1 MKTTGIVILILGL
14 ISLLGCIIGGDSVLD
29 PLFWVGLGIFLIH
42 RANQKK
48 QEKKEKEEWSYKDE
62 RNDG

>member
-14 ISLLGCIIGGDSVLD
+14 ISLLGCIIGGDSTLG

-42 RANQKK
+42 RASSK
-48 QEKKEKEEWSYKDE
+48 KKEKKDKDE
-62 RNDG
+62 WNNKE

>member
-14 ISLLGCIIGGDSVLD
+14 ISLLGCLIGGDSIVG

-48 QEKKEKEEWSYKDE
+48 QEKKEKEEWNNKE
-62 RNDG
+62 

>member
-14 ISLLGCIIGGDSVLD
+14 ISLLGCLIGGDSVFG

-48 QEKKEKEEWSYKDE
+48 QEKKEKEEWNNKE
-62 RNDG
+62 